1 MKKRYLIWLITMCV
15 CFALVMGAGLSLKY
29 IVLRPLGIAQDQYAA
44 ALPFL
49 LFSDPGLRM
58 QIAQA
63 QAPVD
68 SQPTKSTP
76 AETVASTPPPSTAP
90 ESTTVPPTTAPLPTE
105 PPPTVPPTT
114 QDTAPS
120 DPITPTDPT
129 ASTGEPTPPDPPVF
143 PEMVDESWYADVL
156 FIGDS
161 RTVELANYS
170 RREGA
175 DYFCSVGMTVFN
187 YEDRWASDL
196 NFKEQTLDM
205 LLSAKQYGKIIISL
219 GINECG
225 YPHDNLILAYQS
237 LIAFVREKQPDAV
250 LFLEGILTVGREKA
264 KSTDYFHPDNIYS
277 LNGRIETLAES
288 ENAYYIDPN
297 PFFADEEGYLPD
309 ALSADGCHI
318 YAKYCP
324 WLSDWISY
332 AVKQAGF

>member
-1 MKKRYLIWLITMCV
+1 MRKRYLIWLITMSISL
-15 CFALVMGAGLSLKY
+15 ALLMGAGLALKY
-29 IVLRPLGIAQDQYAA
+29 AVLRPLGIAQDRHAA
-44 ALPFL
+44 AIPFL
-49 LFSDPGLRM
+49 LFTDPGLRM

-63 QAPVD
+63 RIPAE
-68 SQPTKSTP
+68 SQPTVPIPS
-76 AETVASTPPPSTAP
+76 ETTAPTPPPSTAP
-90 ESTTVPPTTAPLPTE
+90 AETTVPPTTEPQPTE
-105 PPPTVPPTT
+105 PPAPTSV
-114 QDTAPS
+114 
-120 DPITPTDPT
+120 PTDPT
-129 ASTGEPTPPDPPVF
+129 GPTVSTGEPIPPEPPVF

-161 RTVELANYS
+161 RTVELANYA

-187 YEDRWASDL
+187 FEDRWASDL
-196 NFKEQTLDM
+196 HFKEQTLDM
-205 LLSAKQYGKIIISL
+205 LLRAKQYGKIIISL

-237 LIAFVREKQPDAV
+237 LIAFVHERQPDAV

-264 KSTDYFHPDNIYS
+264 KSEEYFHPDSIYS
-277 LNGRIETLAES
+277 LNGRIEALAQS

-297 PFFADEEGYLPD
+297 PFFADAEGYLPD
-309 ALSADGCHI
+309 ALSEDGCHI

-332 AVKQAGF
+332 AIKQAGF